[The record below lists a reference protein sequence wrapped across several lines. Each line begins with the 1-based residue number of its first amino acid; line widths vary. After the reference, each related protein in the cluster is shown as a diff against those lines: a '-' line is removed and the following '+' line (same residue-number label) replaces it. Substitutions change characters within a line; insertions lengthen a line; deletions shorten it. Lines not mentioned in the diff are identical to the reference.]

1 MIKTK
6 QDFINKIHLI
16 ISVLIVVLVSFVYGF
31 NPDLQFDIHI
41 NTIDEH
47 NFFKA
52 IMGLYLGFSI
62 IWLFGIF
69 KTNYLKI
76 ALVSNMIFMLGL
88 GSGRVLSLIV
98 DGTPTFGYLFGT
110 FAELF
115 LGVYGFWVLKRWIK
129 QQLQKNKR

>member
-1 MIKTK
+1 MMLKTK

-16 ISVLIVVLVSFVYGF
+16 ISLLIVVPVSFVYGF
-31 NPDLQFDIHI
+31 IPDSKFDIHL
-41 NTIDEH
+41 NTIDEL

-62 IWLFGIF
+62 LWVLGVF
-69 KTNYLKI
+69 KANYLKLAI
-76 ALVSNMIFMLGL
+76 VSNMIFMLGL

-98 DGTPTFGYLFGT
+98 DGTPTFGYIFGT

-115 LGVYGFWVLKRWIK
+115 LGVYGLWVLKRWIK
-129 QQLQKNKR
+129 LHIIKK